1 MATQCASSS
10 RGWKIRFVAFALLV
24 MAMMPAAAR
33 CPKLLMFD
41 GTNFQTQT
49 NAGQADYWGN
59 TVGVQGFFVNRVMP
73 SWQDDVGDDP
83 DSKLWQHLSRFQAVY
98 AKYGVTDNFIKVA
111 LYHPVDWNDP
121 QQRGEIVEHFAHAAA
136 LARHAGFAGMALDL
150 EPYKPTWVDSG
161 DMANTVQAQ
170 GAAIARAM
178 LAAYP
183 GMTLVVIKDGLHQ
196 AYPHAP
202 LSQVLSQLDQP
213 PAPAR
218 HFWHGGYALSVPFL
232 RGLLSVNWSH
242 VVIATEDT
250 YDGSNIV
257 ASVRQT
263 QENYASF
270 MRAGQDGRTDLS
282 VSPGLWPLGHSYAD
296 KSARGS
302 PAEFARQLQTAFGAA
317 RRYVWIYGYGSA
329 WQTAGDYGTGPVT
342 ANFSEYVAAIHAV
355 RASCVAGNS
364 SQQPAATP

>member
-1 MATQCASSS
+1 MTAQCASSS
-10 RGWKIRFVAFALLV
+10 RGWKARLVAFALLA
-24 MAMMPAAAR
+24 MAVMPAAAL

-49 NAGQADYWGN
+49 NTEQANYWGV

-73 SWQDDVGDDP
+73 SWQDDVGTDS
-83 DSKLWQHLSRFQAVY
+83 DSKLWQQVSRFQAVY

-121 QQRGEIVEHFAHAAA
+121 QQRGEIVEHFTHAAA
-136 LARHAGFAGMALDL
+136 LARHAGFKGVALDL
-150 EPYKPTWVDSG
+150 EPYKPTWADSG
-161 DMANTVQAQ
+161 DMADTVQAQ

-183 GMTLVVIKDGLHQ
+183 DMTLVVIQDGLRQIH
-196 AYPHAP
+196 PHAP
-202 LSQVLSQLDQP
+202 LSQVISQLDQP
-213 PAPAR
+213 PAPAK

-232 RGLLSVNWSH
+232 RGLFSVNWSH
-242 VVIATEDT
+242 VVIATEGT
-250 YDGSNIV
+250 YDGSDIA

-270 MRAGQDGRTDLS
+270 MGASHDRRTDLS
-282 VSPGLWPLGHSYAD
+282 VSPGLWPLGHSYTD

-302 PAEFARQLQTAFGAA
+302 PTEFARQLQSAFGAA
-317 RRYVWIYGYGSA
+317 KRYVWIYGYGSA
-329 WQTAGDYGTGPVT
+329 WQTAGAYGAGPV
-342 ANFSEYVAAIHAV
+342 AADFPEYVAAIHAV

-364 SQQPAATP
+364 SPRSAATP